1 MPTVPSSGNRQPT
14 LLRCAA
20 GAVDTR
26 GILIADFA
34 KENGLIL
41 DPWQRDILE
50 LGCAIRANGKWA
62 AFEVAEIIP
71 RQNGK
76 NGVVEARQLAGLFL
90 FDEVV
95 QTHSAHE
102 FKSTKDHRIRIFS
115 LIQSNPDLDRLVKN
129 YKTGSADMGVELH
142 NKAELRFVAR
152 TKGSGRG
159 MSGSTV
165 YFDEAYALRADQMG
179 ALVPTLSAQKNPQ
192 LWYFSS
198 APHYTSDFLHAL
210 LRRAEDDEEV
220 DLFLAAWENQ
230 ADVNFDDVEAWKRV
244 NPAWDYR
251 ITEDFTRKEKRT
263 LCSTPEGVA
272 EFARERLGIREGGD
286 GEAGIVDYP
295 TWYALRDE
303 KSRIATRRCIG
314 LSVSPDGAVASFA
327 AAGRREDG
335 KVHVETIQREIGTGW
350 VVARAKELHQ
360 KWQVTI
366 RVNPAGAE
374 SALFKALGEARVPI
388 EEVGGREYAYAC
400 GTFLDM
406 VKNGRIH
413 HWDQETMNRAVSAAG
428 RRTMDKELWTWARP
442 GSVDISPLTAATLAL
457 SGVEGPTDE
466 TYVPRRLR

>member
-1 MPTVPSSGNRQPT
+1 MSFAAASGSRKPT
-14 LLRCAA
+14 LLRSAA
-20 GAVDTR
+20 EGHETLGPDVAE
-26 GILIADFA
+26 LAESA
-34 KENGLIL
+34 GLIL
-41 DPWQRDILE
+41 DPWQRDILDDS
-50 LGCAIRANGKWA
+50 CAVRNGKWVHFEA
-62 AFEVAEIIP
+62 AEVLP

-76 NGVVEARQLAGLFL
+76 NGVVEARQLGGLFL
-90 FDEVV
+90 FDELL
-95 QTHSAHE
+95 QIHSAHE
-102 FKSTKDHRIRIFS
+102 FKSTKDHRLRIAS
-115 LIQSNPDLDRLVKN
+115 LIENTSDLDRQLKIVR
-129 YKTGSADMGVELH
+129 TGSADMGI
-142 NKAELRFVAR
+142 ELRNGASLRFIAR
-152 TKGSGRG
+152 SRGSGRG
-159 MSGSTV
+159 MSGDTV
-165 YFDEAYALRADQMG
+165 YMDESYALSAEQMG
-179 ALVPTLSAQKNPQ
+179 ALLPTLAARPNPQ
-192 LWYFSS
+192 VWYFSS

-210 LRRAEDDEEV
+210 LKRAEDDEETR
-220 DLFLAAWENQ
+220 LFLAAWENQ
-230 ADVNFDDVEAWKRV
+230 SDVRFDDVEAWIRA
-244 NPAWDYR
+244 NPAMGIR
-251 ITEDFTRKEKRT
+251 ITEEFVRAEMRA

-286 GEAGIVDYP
+286 GEVGIIDYP

-303 KSRIATRRCIG
+303 KSRIARRRCIG

-335 KVHVETIQREIGTGW
+335 KVHVETIQREMGTGW

-360 KWQVTI
+360 KWQVTL

-374 SALFKALGEARVPI
+374 SALFKALTEARVPI

-428 RRTMDKELWTWARP
+428 RRTMDKDLWTWARP